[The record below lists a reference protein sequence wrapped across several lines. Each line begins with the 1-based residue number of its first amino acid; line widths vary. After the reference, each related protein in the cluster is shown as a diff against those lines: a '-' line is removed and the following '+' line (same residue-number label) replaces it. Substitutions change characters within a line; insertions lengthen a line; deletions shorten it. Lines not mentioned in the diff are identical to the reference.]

1 MPATTEDI
9 RVRPEDGWTLVATDP
24 AYLLVTPHANRQWF
38 VAVTAGGAPASTLVG
53 AAMRGADDRF
63 TFETGALTGSVYIRV
78 PQPADQTGRGM
89 MFGVIKA

>member
-9 RVRPEDGWTLVATDP
+9 RVRPEDGWTLIATDP
-24 AYLLVTPHANRQWF
+24 AYLLVTPHSNHQWF
-38 VAVTAGGAPASTLVG
+38 VAVTAGAPPAASLIG
-53 AAMRGADDRF
+53 AAMRGDGERL